1 MGQTLVKVRNVSTDE
16 NGQKTDLYGTE
27 TILTY
32 KAFNYVQDRFEL
44 LYQCD
49 ASGKPIP
56 GNPNL
61 SAQHQREAKESA
73 IVETGPSQKELEL
86 QAENERL
93 KNLLANQTQQPVAPL
108 ASVEPALEVTQV
120 EEPHKVEE
128 SQPAQARRKPG
139 PKPKSQLQEHV
150 A

>member
-49 ASGKPIP
+49 ATGRPIH

-61 SAQHQREAKESA
+61 SAQHQREAKESV

-93 KNLLANQTQQPVAPL
+93 KKLLSNQTPVAPT
-108 ASVEPALEVTQV
+108 AAVEPTLEVTHV
-120 EEPHKVEE
+120 DEPPKVEE
-128 SQPAQARRKPG
+128 SQQAQTRRKPG
-139 PKPKSQLQEHV
+139 PKPKNQLQEHV